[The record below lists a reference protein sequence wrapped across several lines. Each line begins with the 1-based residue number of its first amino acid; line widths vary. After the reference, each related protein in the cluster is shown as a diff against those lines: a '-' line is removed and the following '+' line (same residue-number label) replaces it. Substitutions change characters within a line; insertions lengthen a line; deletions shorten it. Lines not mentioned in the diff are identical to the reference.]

1 MSERRKIWKEKK
13 RESRNDR
20 RKYCSETGN
29 NGARKIVE
37 ESKKTK

>member
-20 RKYCSETGN
+20 RKYCSETGDN
-29 NGARKIVE
+29 RARRIVE
-37 ESKKTK
+37 KSKKTQ